1 VYHTVAL
8 RAFSRGTNVAKRRAG
23 EGRHNNAQPHPKSR
37 GKRSFSMNGFA
48 AKVRYPPALLGGGLL
63 AAPAYAAGTIDIGDG
78 RTVTIGAGLRAK
90 TTGTT

>member
-1 VYHTVAL
+1 
-8 RAFSRGTNVAKRRAG
+8 
-23 EGRHNNAQPHPKSR
+23 
-37 GKRSFSMNGFA
+37 MNGFA

-63 AAPAYAAGTIDIGDG
+63 AAPAYTAGTIDIGAG